1 MKRSLFNERGLTVYL
16 AASSKHVRRCSTLSY
31 KNEAAFSKV
40 LVTSMRNRGWFVQR
54 IESGETGKGIPD
66 IYAVSAGG
74 SSYWLE
80 LKRVH
85 KVLGRDLTVE
95 IPWRPGQQSW
105 LHAVTMRNQK
115 CRTLACFDDGIL
127 EIPHDVIWPKN
138 VVLIEKCRYY
148 KSIKELLG

>member
-1 MKRSLFNERGLTVYL
+1 MKRSLFNERSLTIYL
-16 AASSKHVRRCSTLSY
+16 ATPSKHVRGCSTLSY

-85 KVLGRDLTVE
+85 KVLGRDLIVE

-127 EIPHDVIWPKN
+127 EIPHDVIWPRN
-138 VVLIEKCRYY
+138 IVLIEKCRYY

>member
-1 MKRSLFNERGLTVYL
+1 M
-16 AASSKHVRRCSTLSY
+16 LSY
-31 KNEAAFSKV
+31 RNEAAFSKV

-66 IYAVSAGG
+66 IYAVSIEGVA
-74 SSYWLE
+74 YWLE

-85 KVLGRDLTVE
+85 KSMGRNSVVE

-105 LHAVTMRNQK
+105 LNAITMRKQR

-127 EIPHDVIWPKN
+127 EIPHDVVWPAN
-138 VVLIEKCRYY
+138 MVLVEKCKYY
-148 KSIKELLG
+148 KTIKELLG

>member
-1 MKRSLFNERGLTVYL
+1 MKRSLFNERSLTVCL

-127 EIPHDVIWPKN
+127 EIPHDVIWPRN
-138 VVLIEKCRYY
+138 IVLIEKCCYY

>member
-1 MKRSLFNERGLTVYL
+1 M
-16 AASSKHVRRCSTLSY
+16 LSY
-31 KNEAAFSKV
+31 KNEAAFSKA
-40 LVTSMRNRGWFVQR
+40 LVTAMRNRGWFVQR

-66 IYAVSAGG
+66 IYAVSIKGAA
-74 SSYWLE
+74 YWLE

-85 KVLGRDLTVE
+85 KAIGRDTVAE

-105 LHAVTMRNQK
+105 LNAVTMRNQW

-138 VVLIEKCRYY
+138 MVLVEKCRYY

>member
-1 MKRSLFNERGLTVYL
+1 M
-16 AASSKHVRRCSTLSY
+16 LSY
-31 KNEAAFSKV
+31 RNEAAFSKV

-66 IYAVSAGG
+66 IYAVSIEGAA
-74 SSYWLE
+74 YWLE

-85 KVLGRDLTVE
+85 KSIGRDSVVE

-105 LHAVTMRNQK
+105 LNAITMRKQR

-127 EIPHDVIWPKN
+127 EIPHDVVWPAN
-138 VVLIEKCRYY
+138 MVLVEKCKYY
-148 KSIKELLG
+148 KTIKELLG

>member
-1 MKRSLFNERGLTVYL
+1 MKRSLFNERSLTVYL

-138 VVLIEKCRYY
+138 VVLIEKCQYY

>member
-1 MKRSLFNERGLTVYL
+1 M
-16 AASSKHVRRCSTLSY
+16 LSY
-31 KNEAAFSKV
+31 RNEAAFSKV

-66 IYAVSAGG
+66 IYAVSIEGAA
-74 SSYWLE
+74 YWLE

-85 KVLGRDLTVE
+85 KSIGRNPIVE

-105 LHAVTMRNQK
+105 LNAITMRKQR

-127 EIPHDVIWPKN
+127 EIPHDVVWPAN
-138 VVLIEKCRYY
+138 MVLVEKCKYY
-148 KSIKELLG
+148 KTIKELLG

>member
-1 MKRSLFNERGLTVYL
+1 M
-16 AASSKHVRRCSTLSY
+16 LSY

-40 LVTSMRNRGWFVQR
+40 LVTSMRNHGWFVQR

-66 IYAVSAGG
+66 IYAVSVRGAA
-74 SSYWLE
+74 YWLE

-85 KVLGRDLTVE
+85 KSIGHETALE

-105 LHAVTMRNQK
+105 LNAVTMRKQQ

-138 VVLIEKCRYY
+138 LVLVEKCRYY

>member
-1 MKRSLFNERGLTVYL
+1 M

-127 EIPHDVIWPKN
+127 EIPHDVIWPRN
-138 VVLIEKCRYY
+138 IVLIEKCCYY

>member
-1 MKRSLFNERGLTVYL
+1 M
-16 AASSKHVRRCSTLSY
+16 LSY

-40 LVTSMRNRGWFVQR
+40 LVTSMRNHGWFVQR

-66 IYAVSAGG
+66 IYAVSPRGVP
-74 SSYWLE
+74 YWLE

-85 KVLGRDLTVE
+85 KSIGTSTYAE

-105 LHAVTMRNQK
+105 LIAVTQRSQN

-138 VVLIEKCRYY
+138 LVLVEKCRYY